1 MADHPA
7 SSYSLK
13 RSLVM
18 GFVPVLL
25 LLSGCMLAS
34 VYLNYEIHALV
45 ASTSTTATDKI
56 QYAQMTAGK
65 LSAVRQSLKTL
76 SCTLDP
82 EEAREAY
89 VSTWKLVSEAAL
101 DRHEEMHEPLYKLLK
116 ETRQAWIERQEA
128 DEAFSRFRN
137 C

>member
-1 MADHPA
+1 MADHTA

-34 VYLNYEIHALV
+34 VYLSYEIHALV

-65 LSAVRQSLKTL
+65 LSSVSQSLQTL
-76 SCTLDP
+76 TDS
-82 EEAREAY
+82 
-89 VSTWKLVSEAAL
+89 
-101 DRHEEMHEPLYKLLK
+101 DRK
-116 ETRQAWIERQEA
+116 
-128 DEAFSRFRN
+128 SVV
-137 C
+137 